1 MLNYVHMH
9 GPTLKQQASI
19 PSTVDVTG
27 ITANAQWADISVS
40 FPAKPSK
47 LC

>member
-1 MLNYVHMH
+1 MHMH

-19 PSTVDVTG
+19 PITAGVTG